1 MDKKRPTTAY
11 TEDIYGWMT
20 NFPIF
25 RYAKLREDSYLR
37 RQDRYDPFKYIARV
51 LTLYR
56 STY

>member
-1 MDKKRPTTAY
+1 MGKKWPTTAY

-37 RQDRYDPFKYIARV
+37 RQDRYALFKYIARV
-51 LTLYR
+51 LTVYK